1 MSGKDVKTRDYI
13 IQSRQNRNVEEAQAA
28 PVSPEEFNPQKR
40 GSLASLDSEKISII
54 KKQIELQYEQLSK
67 AMRDRELQNYSQN
80 TKDRA
85 EAAKFY
91 LEKSI
96 LDRQAAQEARRA
108 RREKLE
114 DALKDS
120 GLPEDKKDLLRK
132 EFLER
137 ESKFTR
143 EQRAKLD
150 ATHFVDIKVIGRGGF
165 AQVKLVRKKDSG
177 QVYAMKM
184 LRKAEIIEVR
194 CPSPSL
200 FSFSFSFSFFFSL
213 SFLSQIDLFLLLFII
228 YYYLLLS
235 WACSG
240 TRFLTFARR
249 GTSWLRRPRR
259 TRG

>member
-1 MSGKDVKTRDYI
+1 METKTRDYI
-13 IQSRQNRNVEEAQAA
+13 IQSRQNRNAA
-28 PVSPEEFNPQKR
+28 TGPEEPAPLGEDFNPQKR
-40 GSLASLDSEKISII
+40 GSLASLDSEKITGI

-67 AMRDRELQNYSQN
+67 AMRDREVQNYSQD
-80 TKDRA
+80 TKDRS

-91 LEKSI
+91 LQKSMQ
-96 LDRQAAQEARRA
+96 DRRASQEARKA

-114 DALKDS
+114 EALKNS

-184 LRKAEIIEVR
+184 LRKAEVIEV
-194 CPSPSL
+194 SFL
-200 FSFSFSFSFFFSL
+200 FLFFSFSFSFFFFLFSFFFFL
-213 SFLSQIDLFLLLFII
+213 FSFFFLFFFFLSPKIFIDGRVFLLT
-228 YYYLLLS
+228 
-235 WACSG
+235 CSG
-240 TRFLTFARR
+240 TRCHTFVRR
-249 GTSWLRRPRR
+249 GTS
-259 TRG
+259 